1 MTLDVATVLAATGAR
16 PVRLGEDGVPT
27 DGGLL
32 TTDLVQ
38 GFSHVTVDSRTVHP
52 DGLFVALPG
61 SRVDGH
67 DFVGAAL
74 SDHARGAI
82 VMRMP
87 DLGGRPTN
95 GPRYLFHVDDSLT
108 ALQRLAAYWRRK
120 HSAHVVGITGS
131 VGKTTAK
138 DVMAAVL
145 ATHCPV
151 LSTEANLN
159 TEIGLPLVLLRLT
172 DEHRVAVLE
181 MGMHVQGD
189 IEELARI
196 ASPDTGVVTN
206 VAPIHL
212 ERMGSV
218 AAIAREKSRLVA
230 ALPPSGLAVLNADD
244 PWTRAM
250 AETSGVARPV
260 LCGLSADAAYRATE
274 VTPRGLAGVTF
285 TVQAEGRAL
294 TVGSGIPGAHT
305 VHALLY
311 AAAVGRSLG
320 MEWEA
325 IEAALRAAR
334 VSSRLRVAQLSPS
347 LNLIDDRYNAS
358 PLSMHAALDVLRESP
373 GVRIAVLGDM
383 LELGPDERAA
393 HVEVGRYAAGSLDW
407 LITRGS
413 LARDIAE
420 GARRTGLP
428 ADRIVSVQTNMEAV
442 DALRRLLTRA
452 ADPSAA
458 FTTIGRRR
466 GHEGP
471 APVPAT
477 VLVKGSRGMRMEEI
491 VQAIEGKAG

>member
-1 MTLDVATVLAATGAR
+1 MTLDVASVLAATGAR

-27 DGGLL
+27 NSGLL
-32 TTDLVQ
+32 TSDLVRA
-38 GFSHVTVDSRTVHP
+38 FSGVTVDSRTVHP

-67 DFVGAAL
+67 DFVAAAF
-74 SDHARGAI
+74 SNHARGALVTRI
-82 VMRMP
+82 P
-87 DLGGRPTN
+87 DLNTGPTD
-95 GPRYLFHVDDSLT
+95 GPRYLFQVDDTLK
-108 ALQRLAAYWRRK
+108 ALQRLATYWRRR

-138 DVMAAVL
+138 DVMASIL
-145 ATHCPV
+145 AMHCPV

-172 DEHRVAVLE
+172 AEHRVAVLE
-181 MGMHVQGD
+181 MGMHTRGD
-189 IEELARI
+189 IEELAGI

-244 PWTRAM
+244 PWTLAM

-274 VTPRGLAGVTF
+274 VASRGLAGVSF
-285 TVQAEGRAL
+285 TVEAEGRSM
-294 TVGSGIPGAHT
+294 TVESAIPGAHT

-320 MEWEA
+320 MEWGA
-325 IEAALRAAR
+325 IEAALGAAR
-334 VSSRLRVAQLSPS
+334 ISSRLRVARLSPS

-358 PLSMHAALDVLRESP
+358 PLSMHAALDLLRESP

-383 LELGPDERAA
+383 LELGPDQRAA
-393 HVEVGRYAAGSLDW
+393 HVEVGSFAAGSLDW
-407 LITRGS
+407 LVTRGN
-413 LARDIAE
+413 LARDIAA
-420 GARRTGLP
+420 GARRAGLP
-428 ADRIVSVQTNMEAV
+428 EDRIVSVQENAEAAA
-442 DALRRLLTRA
+442 ALRQLLRRA
-452 ADPSAA
+452 TNPTAG
-458 FTTIGRRR
+458 FTTIERRT

-471 APVPAT
+471 APAPAT
-477 VLVKGSRGMRMEEI
+477 ILVKGSRGMRMEEI
-491 VQAIEGKAG
+491 VQELEGNAG